1 MQKLIAFA
9 VACALPTALL
19 AQETAPAPAAPAPAA
34 TQAPPEEKPSC
45 RSYRVTG
52 SIMPGKRICHTKV
65 EWADID
71 AQTRRM
77 AEHNLGRD
85 QAGGRGA
92 PTGGGGNNGQ

>member
-1 MQKLIAFA
+1 VLACSLPSALFA
-9 VACALPTALL
+9 QAQTPALAPTVSA
-19 AQETAPAPAAPAPAA
+19 
-34 TQAPPEEKPSC
+34 EEKLSC
-45 RSYRVTG
+45 RYYRQTG
-52 SIMPGKRICHTKV
+52 SIMPGKRICHTKA